1 MAIHLEDNVW
11 DYNMYCLSPFIDLFE
26 NKINIYI
33 VANYL
38 RNQVDVSLISK
49 GLFRKKHEC

>member
-11 DYNMYCLSPFIDLFE
+11 DYKIYCLSPFIDLFE
-26 NKINIYI
+26 NKINVYI

-38 RNQVDVSLISK
+38 SNQIDTSLISK
-49 GLFRKKHEC
+49 GPFRKKHEC

>member
-1 MAIHLEDNVW
+1 
-11 DYNMYCLSPFIDLFE
+11 MYCLSPFIDLFE

-49 GLFRKKHEC
+49 GLFRKKYEC